1 MAQPKFD
8 QNDWK
13 FLKQCIEAS
22 TFSGNS
28 IRFAVGVLDKV
39 EYMIDG
45 TKEE

>member
-13 FLKQCIEAS
+13 FLRQCIEAS

-28 IRFAVGVLDKV
+28 IRFAVQVLDKV
-39 EYMIDG
+39 ETMID
-45 TKEE
+45 TTEE